1 MITLTRCEV
10 RHLRAVFRRSTLG
23 VSHRGTLPPLV
34 FHSDAARLKARFW
47 YAGLAVE
54 SIVPNR
60 HNAYTGETIA
70 LPLDALADV
79 EGRDESPVLLEALG
93 DDRTRVRWDDRHV
106 PQSREYAVA
115 AVDVTF
121 PEPPALFTTMP
132 TGLLDALAEASTIA
146 VESSPRYALN
156 CVQLKGATGALVAT
170 DGRQLLLQN
179 GYPFP
184 WSDDALVQGMPL
196 FACKALPRDQTVCVG
211 KTDTHVVFRVAHWTL
226 FCPLQEGR
234 YPNVDQVIPVSGGA
248 ATRLQLDAA
257 DADFLSSSL
266 DRLPGADV
274 LNSPATL
281 DLNGCIAVRARGAES
296 SSATEL
302 ILTRSR
308 YTGTPLRFSINR
320 DLLGRALRLGFR
332 ALEAVDVE
340 TPVVCRDGRRVYAVQ
355 PLDKDS
361 ALAPDADAVRI
372 ESDAHAGPSTTTTTA
387 PPKAR
392 TLVSQRTTPA
402 VNTNNHVAVPE
413 AAAGATGLAALIQE
427 VESLHDLLGDAR
439 SRAGRL
445 VVALRKHRRRERLVQ
460 TTLASLRQLK
470 LQEVAG

>member
-1 MITLTRCEV
+1 MITLTRREA

-23 VSHRGTLPPLV
+23 VSHRGALPPLV
-34 FHSDAARLKARFW
+34 FHSDAARLKARIW
-47 YAGLAVE
+47 YCGLAVE

-60 HNAYTGETIA
+60 NNAYTGETIA

-79 EGRDESPVLLEALG
+79 EGRDESLVVLEALG

-106 PQSREYAVA
+106 PQSREYAVSA
-115 AVDVTF
+115 IDVKF
-121 PEPPALFTTMP
+121 PEPPASFTTMP
-132 TGLLDALAEASTIA
+132 PGLLDALAEASATA

-170 DGRQLLLQN
+170 DGRQMLLQN
-179 GYPFP
+179 GFHFP
-184 WSDDALVQGMPL
+184 WSDDVLVKGMPL
-196 FACKALPRDQTVCVG
+196 FACKELPRDQTVSVG

-234 YPNVDQVIPVSGGA
+234 YPCVDRVIPVSGGA
-248 ATRLQLDAA
+248 ATRLQLDGA

-266 DRLPGADV
+266 DRLPGGDEM
-274 LNSPATL
+274 NSPATV

-296 SSATEL
+296 SPTTEL
-302 ILTRSR
+302 ILTRSG
-308 YTGTPLRFSINR
+308 YTGAPLRFSINR
-320 DLLGRALRLGFR
+320 DLLGRAVRLGFR
-332 ALEAVDVE
+332 SLEAVDAT

-355 PLDKDS
+355 PLEKDS

-372 ESDAHAGPSTTTTTA
+372 ESDAHVGSTSITSA
-387 PPKAR
+387 PVKAR
-392 TLVSQRTTPA
+392 ILVSQRATPVA
-402 VNTNNHVAVPE
+402 NNNPVAVPE
-413 AAAGATGLAALIQE
+413 PAAGATGLAALIQE
-427 VESLHDLLGDAR
+427 VESLHDLLGGAR

-470 LQEVAG
+470 LQEVAE